1 MRMRILCNTAV
12 VALCMAPSASLSQDE
27 MEQQRCVWR
36 CLADSTGNTDPAY
49 DACVA
54 RNCVESPAPAPAGPA
69 PAAPAPAAPAPAAPA
84 PAAPAPAASA
94 PAASAPAASAPVQSG
109 VAPGGAAERMTV
121 TVVQHALV
129 DLGLYYGPVD
139 GVYGG
144 ETAAAVETF
153 RLSRGLGP
161 GGVDGELVYR
171 LRQESAAARQ

>member
-1 MRMRILCNTAV
+1 MRMRILCNAV
-12 VALCMAPSASLSQDE
+12 AVALCMAPSASLSQDE

-54 RNCVESPAPAPAGPA
+54 RDCVEAP
-69 PAAPAPAAPAPAAPA
+69 APAPAAPAPA
-84 PAAPAPAASA
+84 
-94 PAASAPAASAPVQSG
+94 QSG
-109 VAPGGAAERMTV
+109 VAPAGAAERMTV
-121 TVVQHALV
+121 TVVQRALV

-139 GVYGG
+139 GVYGV

-153 RLSRGLGP
+153 RQSRGLGP